1 MHSFRKLW
9 QNSRRKPWHKIQRKA
24 RQQSRKVFHEAF
36 HASVRRAIHAATAT
50 IRRIIAAAAGL
61 AAIVGLAACGQ
72 SADTRTHISVWSWE
86 PSMETVVQRFES
98 ENPDI
103 AVDLTSISGYDNLNT
118 AIQDGYNMPDVAQIE
133 YHALRQYAVSS
144 QLLDL
149 TGRVGSDF
157 GSFYT
162 PGTWASVHLADNVY
176 GLPMDSGPMAFFYN
190 KTVFD
195 DAGVD
200 ATKIR
205 TWDDYYEAAKKI
217 KATGAYITADSGDA
231 SFYDAMIWLAGGKPF
246 ATSQDGKNVTVNL
259 TSDKGV
265 RKFTAFWQ
273 KMINE
278 DLIDTRSTTWS
289 DGWKRGLGRGT
300 IASVFSG
307 AWMTSLLQ
315 SDVPG
320 SAGLWRVAQMPTADG
335 KQVTAENGGS
345 AICVLQ
351 STRKPDAAYRFAEFV
366 AHNAEGISARVDGG
380 AFPADLPTLT
390 SPEFLSRT
398 TIKDSRGLDIPYFG
412 GQQFNRVL
420 AQAAKNVTTG
430 YQYLPFEVYAR
441 SDFSATVGTAYRWAN
456 SWQSYVKRQKA
467 VKEGLLDDDGKP
479 LKPFDKPTDKVT
491 LKQGIALWEKDIKEY
506 GTNQGFTVQ

>member
-1 MHSFRKLW
+1 M
-9 QNSRRKPWHKIQRKA
+9 
-24 RQQSRKVFHEAF
+24 FHGMF
-36 HASVRRAIHAATAT
+36 HAAIRRASAVATRRAIAALAS
-50 IRRIIAAAAGL
+50 IAAIA
-61 AAIVGLAACGQ
+61 GLAACGQ

-190 KTVFD
+190 KTVFN

-205 TWDDYYEAAKKI
+205 TWDDYYKAAKKI

-259 TSDKGV
+259 TGDKGV

-278 DLIDTRSTTWS
+278 DLIDTRNVTWS

-456 SWQSYVKRQKA
+456 SWQSYVKWQKA